1 MSDVKA
7 YCDKNYKRLIGIKAG
22 LYDVIGKAEKM
33 SDQAHADELKQ
44 LKSLVESVEKGL
56 EELSGQC
63 PPDWTPNKKEVD
75 DTMANLSETLNKAA
89 ERLNVSV
96 PDTTAWI

>member
-1 MSDVKA
+1 MSDVKD
-7 YCDKNYKRLIGIKAG
+7 YCDKTHKRLVGIKAG
-22 LYDVIGKAEKM
+22 LYDIIDKAEKM
-33 SDQAHADELKQ
+33 SDQAHLDEVKQ

-63 PPDWTPNKKEVD
+63 PPDWAPNKKQVD
-75 DTMANLSETLNKAA
+75 DNMANLSETLTKAA